1 MGQMC
6 SRIAHSYFR
15 FTSFTNLVEDESMK
29 TRSKLN
35 VHKMLKQCYGRQ
47 MSPLCTFSLGH
58 ASTWISFVTSKKL
71 ILVEISF
78 YEINPFCGLTFGNF
92 ALYWK
97 IAKTYLFEII
107 FINTSFEIG
116 KFNEIYNSFNLYQLK
131 NKRRSKNN

>member
-1 MGQMC
+1 M
-6 SRIAHSYFR
+6 
-15 FTSFTNLVEDESMK
+15 
-29 TRSKLN
+29 
-35 VHKMLKQCYGRQ
+35 
-47 MSPLCTFSLGH
+47 
-58 ASTWISFVTSKKL
+58 
-71 ILVEISF
+71 EISF

-92 ALYWK
+92 VLYWK